1 MLGISMATFVLSI
14 TALALTLG
22 ALFTYLA
29 IKSKDLIKAA
39 IFSAGQSAAFVLAFF
54 LLMAPDVV
62 LAYVAVAVGIYTVV
76 LLYVIS
82 KTERYEEGQH
92 E

>member
-39 IFSAGQSAAFVLAFF
+39 IFSAGQSAAFALAFF
-54 LLMAPDVV
+54 LLMAPDIV

-82 KTERYEEGQH
+82 KTERYEEG
-92 E
+92 